1 LNSASDRIGVV
12 AIGRNEGKRLARCL
26 ESLLDRREAV
36 IYVDSGSH
44 DDSVEQARALG
55 IHVVDLDDAQPF
67 TAARARN
74 AGFEDLSA
82 RLPDLEFVQFVDG
95 DSELQSSWIPAA
107 IRYLAS
113 HHDVAAVCGNLYE
126 RNPQANA
133 YHRLASIEWN
143 QPAGDTPACGGI
155 AMYRA
160 SVFRQ
165 LGGFAESMIAGE
177 EPDLCL
183 RLRDAGHRIVHLDLE
198 MAVHES
204 SMTQFR
210 QWWRRGLRSGH
221 AFADIAYRRGI
232 RVARLEVRQLASV
245 AFWGGML
252 VLIPSA
258 ARSHL
263 RNCAQ

>member
-1 LNSASDRIGVV
+1 LNSASNRIGVV
-12 AIGRNEGKRLARCL
+12 AIGRNEGTRLARCL

-36 IYVDSGSH
+36 IYVDSGSR

-113 HHDVAAVCGNLYE
+113 HHDVAAVCGNLRE
-126 RNPQANA
+126 HNPQANA

-160 SVFRQ
+160 SAFRQ
-165 LGGFAESMIAGE
+165 LGGSQN
-177 EPDLCL
+177 P
-183 RLRDAGHRIVHLDLE
+183 
-198 MAVHES
+198 
-204 SMTQFR
+204 
-210 QWWRRGLRSGH
+210 
-221 AFADIAYRRGI
+221 
-232 RVARLEVRQLASV
+232 
-245 AFWGGML
+245 
-252 VLIPSA
+252 
-258 ARSHL
+258 
-263 RNCAQ
+263 